1 MKADQF
7 ETIIFDL
14 GGVIIDL
21 NYDLTR
27 SAFEELGL
35 ADFQSTYSQFSQSSL
50 FDDYETGKISSQRF
64 INTLL
69 PHLPN
74 GCTANEVVH
83 AWNAMIMS
91 VPQAKIALLDKLRT
105 DKNRIYLLSN
115 TNEIHMQKV
124 RREWG
129 KVTERSMESFFDRMF
144 LSYEIGLR
152 KPDVEIFEY
161 VCGKIGSDPGKVLF
175 IDDSPQHI
183 EGAKKAGLCALHLTD
198 PTDLYTVF
206 S

>member
-14 GGVIIDL
+14 GGVIINLD
-21 NYDLTR
+21 YDRTTR
-27 SAFEELGL
+27 AFEELGL
-35 ADFQSTYSQFSQSSL
+35 TDFRTVYSQLSQSSL

-64 INTLL
+64 INALL
-69 PHLPN
+69 PHLPS
-74 GCTANEVVH
+74 GRTANQVVN
-83 AWNAMIMS
+83 AWNAMILD
-91 VPQAKIALLDKLRT
+91 VPPAKLELLEKLRE
-105 DKNRIYLLSN
+105 DHKVYLLSN

-124 RREWG
+124 RREWQ
-129 KVTERSMESFFDRMF
+129 KVTDRPMESFFDQMF

-152 KPDVEIFEY
+152 KPDKEVFQF
-161 VCGKIGSDPGKVLF
+161 VCESLGINPESTLF

-183 EGAKKAGLCALHLTD
+183 AGARQTGLNTIHLTD
-198 PTDLYTVF
+198 PGELYAVF